1 MRKSRKVL
9 YTVINVTA
17 FIGGCLVMGIA
28 LQNREQQKKKRTPSI
43 REFFFCFI
51 SDNILLD
58 RKESHYELKRTAGT
72 S

>member
-9 YTVINVTA
+9 YTVINVAA
-17 FIGGCLVMGIA
+17 FVGGCLAMGIA
-28 LQNREQQKKKRTPSI
+28 LQNREQQKKRTPSI

-58 RKESHYELKRTAGT
+58 RKESHYELKRTTGT